1 MDLKEQCVMIQITWL
16 VHRTKSGKSIKS
28 DKTDGYI
35 LNDSLI
41 LVKKSVISD
50 MADFFDKVKKVLEK
64 MLTYGK

>member
-16 VHRTKSGKSIKS
+16 VHCTKSGKSIKS

-35 LNDSLI
+35 LDDSLI